1 MVDSIIF
8 DATLS
13 YNKFNIFLL
22 NINNLI
28 NSLYFNIPQVPQ
40 GKAIRPGSLYQ
51 QEIYYNPTTGQFH
64 NPQFQQQQQ
73 QLLTR
78 SNFQTQPAQT
88 LGSVNPATAPL
99 VRTPGIAPTPPTPPT
114 TTLRTPSSDES
125 NSAENIPNETLR
137 KNPKLITTQRP
148 RVTTPELSS
157 DEVEDQAKSAY
168 YNFGTEVKDTIN
180 DHEHTR
186 QETREGLK
194 LTGMYSYSDG
204 FFKRTVHYVADE
216 GGYRVTK
223 EEVTPITGTGPKFN
237 PKGTADV
244 KNTLSGDYSIT
255 VNDFKLNKEQEK
267 ILKQNGT
274 L

>member
-1 MVDSIIF
+1 MNENSSIKLFPNHYPSQI
-8 DATLS
+8 
-13 YNKFNIFLL
+13 
-22 NINNLI
+22 
-28 NSLYFNIPQVPQ
+28 PQ

-64 NPQFQQQQQ
+64 NPQIHQQFQQQQV
-73 QLLTR
+73 LTR
-78 SNFQTQPAQT
+78 TNFPSQPVQPI
-88 LGSVNPATAPL
+88 GQVNPATAQL
-99 VRTPGIAPTPPTPPT
+99 IRQPGVVPTPPTPPT
-114 TTLRTPSSDES
+114 TTTTIRAPTSESDEKD
-125 NSAENIPNETLR
+125 SAENIPKAILR
-137 KNPKLITTQRP
+137 NLPKTTTTRRP
-148 RVTTPELSS
+148 IATGTKPDLSS
-157 DEVEDQAKSAY
+157 EELEEQNKSAY
-168 YNFGTEVKDTIN
+168 YNFGTAVRDTIN
-180 DHEHTR
+180 DHEHVR
-186 QETREGLK
+186 EEVREGLK

-244 KNTLSGDYSIT
+244 KNTLAGDYSIT

-267 ILKQNGT
+267 ILKENGS